1 MNFVLISPLKK
12 FQGILKLCSHL
23 YLVDL
28 NSKLVNSVLK
38 HYKWFLVPQPH
49 FLEVETSYCSG
60 NFRRRLQDL
69 QTRTQLSWKI
79 AFRSPQLEWL
89 YGADHNF
96 NLVIVWYRCQANWS
110 QHQAPQSLNIFVRP
124 TLQAL
129 RRLLSCQKQSFPL
142 CTFHRT
148 KS

>member
-1 MNFVLISPLKK
+1 MQV
-12 FQGILKLCSHL
+12 ILQLYSHF
-23 YLVDL
+23 YLVYL

-49 FLEVETSYCSG
+49 FLEVETSCCSG

-69 QTRTQLSWKI
+69 QTRTQSSWKI

-89 YGADHNF
+89 YGADHSF
-96 NLVIVWYRCQANWS
+96 NLVIVLYRCLANWS

-129 RRLLSCQKQSFPL
+129 RRLLSWQKQSSPL

-148 KS
+148 ES

>member
-12 FQGILKLCSHL
+12 FQGILKLWSHL
-23 YLVDL
+23 CLVDL

-49 FLEVETSYCSG
+49 FLEVETSCCSG
-60 NFRRRLQDL
+60 NFRRRLLDL
-69 QTRTQLSWKI
+69 QKRTQSSSKI
-79 AFRSPQLEWL
+79 AFHSPQLEWL
-89 YGADHNF
+89 YGEDHSF
-96 NLVIVWYRCQANWS
+96 NLVIEWYRCQANWS

-129 RRLLSCQKQSFPL
+129 RQLLSCQKQSSLP

-148 KS
+148 ES